1 MEERILYKDLSYSIV
16 AAAIQ
21 VWKTLGFGFLEKVYE
36 NSLVI
41 ELRKRGVPCEQ
52 QKHLQVFYDGQNV
65 GDYATDIVV
74 EDKIILELKSA
85 KAIDDSHIAQTLHY
99 LKATGL
105 RLGII
110 LSFGPEKMDYKRV
123 IL

>member
-1 MEERILYKDLSYSIV
+1 MEEKLLYKDLSYSIV

-41 ELRKRGVPCEQ
+41 ELRKRGIPCEQ
-52 QKHLQVFYDGQNV
+52 QKRLQVFYDGQNV

-110 LSFGPEKMDYKRV
+110 LNFGPEKMDYKRV